1 MSLSLTTIVVWTV
14 IALVIASL
22 TCAIIYKAYHIYD
35 LTRTINRVSPHDKMK
50 KNFSDIE
57 GFAVFGN
64 ADSELKKM
72 DNTTITGSKITK
84 MNLTEKLPIKEYC
97 IKASYNSACSGTYI
111 GTDVLK
117 YVLSRGCRYLDLEVY
132 LVDNVPY
139 VGFSTNKS
147 NTHQNITT
155 STTITLN
162 DALTTINVFGFSS
175 PSPNTT
181 DPLFINIRMQSCGT
195 DPLTSGFYKYVAGD
209 IMNTLSPKLL
219 NKKITG
225 DTSISEIMNKI
236 IIVIDVKSSSTYNK
250 EPLLEKIVNMESG
263 GNTLRTEIYSQM
275 ERYTISPPVIE
286 KNGESNV
293 VFFREVHPGGV
304 DNTDGKSNPE
314 YSKFIKDF
322 GVQIIANR
330 FYVNDTCLK
339 EYEAF
344 FDNFE
349 TAFVSFSKAISFVK
363 DNYE

>member
-1 MSLSLTTIVVWTV
+1 MSLNTTLMWT
-14 IALVIASL
+14 IIASIITIL
-22 TCAIIYKAYHIYD
+22 VFAIIYKAYYIYN
-35 LTRTINRVSPHDKMK
+35 LTQMVRQIHPHGDAEN
-50 KNFSDIE
+50 NFSNIE
-57 GFAVFGN
+57 EFAVFGN

-72 DNTTITGSKITK
+72 NNTTITGSKITK

-175 PSPNTT
+175 PSPNPT
-181 DPLFINIRMQSCGT
+181 DPLFINIRMQSCGD
-195 DPLTSGFYKYVAGD
+195 DPITSGMYKYVAGD

-236 IIVIDVKSSSTYNK
+236 VIVIDVKSSSTYNK
-250 EPLLEKIVNMESG
+250 EPLLEKLVNMESG

-286 KNGESNV
+286 KDGISNV

-304 DNTDGKSNPE
+304 DNTDGKSNPD

-322 GVQIIANR
+322 GVQIITNR
-330 FYVNDTCLK
+330 FYINDVCLK

-344 FDNFE
+344 FDKFE
-349 TAFVSFSKAISFVK
+349 TAFVPFNRAISFVK